1 MIRERKAERVLSF
14 PPHLSTRADL
24 STVRLPTSIR
34 NRLSLEGDSLAAR
47 EPGVYSSH
55 TAGLCIFCAR
65 AQKKKKKTKNK
76 LTYMM
81 YECELHVLAALQLKL
96 TAIKGAQETHII
108 YDQAS
113 MGTNEDIYTHLLI
126 CIHVIL

>member
-1 MIRERKAERVLSF
+1 MHS
-14 PPHLSTRADL
+14 SRA
-24 STVRLPTSIR
+24 V
-34 NRLSLEGDSLAAR
+34 AADGIVVGGGGG
-47 EPGVYSSH
+47 P
-55 TAGLCIFCAR
+55 
-65 AQKKKKKTKNK
+65 KKKQKTKNK

>member
-1 MIRERKAERVLSF
+1 
-14 PPHLSTRADL
+14 
-24 STVRLPTSIR
+24 
-34 NRLSLEGDSLAAR
+34 
-47 EPGVYSSH
+47 
-55 TAGLCIFCAR
+55 
-65 AQKKKKKTKNK
+65 
-76 LTYMM
+76 MM